1 MALIRCGDALVIPRL
16 EAVSIAAE
24 TSLVP
29 HGPGTAITLDRE
41 RCKLER
47 ARCCMT
53 SPSFRSLCRE
63 VSRLRDDGRADVK
76 TLSDRASRVIIRFG
90 FIESPDL
97 PTEGQLT
104 L

>member
-1 MALIRCGDALVIPRL
+1 
-16 EAVSIAAE
+16 
-24 TSLVP
+24 
-29 HGPGTAITLDRE
+29 
-41 RCKLER
+41 
-47 ARCCMT
+47 MT

-90 FIESPDL
+90 FIEGPDL